1 MGLSRAAAAFFALQI
16 CTLVVTLLC
25 GTDTKDYYELLGVT
39 RDTPDAEIKRAYKKL
54 ALKWHPDKNPDQ
66 KEQAQKMFIA
76 IQQAYEVLSD
86 PEKRRRYDNQ
96 KSYFSDDEGEQWDG
110 ADSGFDPPGEPLKTA
125 SQLNEI
131 LYGGRPAVIHVY
143 ADQRHFSGSWMVEL
157 VGGDVKLFHLNVFTV
172 DESILQNLRVR
183 RFPLFILCTGQG
195 NSHQWMP
202 CGWDFLN
209 IVEAVR
215 AALVEVLPFEEKVQL
230 FHRSQ
235 DLDTF
240 LKLHPQG
247 SSKPRVVIIM
257 DDVRRQML
265 SVFTVA
271 GQLAE
276 THHFAQLGAQ
286 RWVVDRSKIQR
297 VPSVVIIDPATR
309 RAPMHTLRCCA
320 AMWALSHNRLPKHP
334 SCRSC
339 TKRLLQK
346 SVGVSW
352 IVIVH
357 GLRYSSFPLLRLVQ
371 KRLLGERFVISEMV
385 ASW

>member
-16 CTLVVTLLC
+16 CTLVVTVLC

-143 ADQRHFSGSWMVEL
+143 ADQRHFFGSWMVEL

-202 CGWDFLN
+202 SGWDFLN

-286 RWVVDRSKIQR
+286 RWVVDRFKIQR

-309 RAPMHTLRCCA
+309 QGANAHPEVLRGDVGSLTQQITQA
-320 AMWALSHNRLPKHP
+320 SFLPELHK
-334 SCRSC
+334 
-339 TKRLLQK
+339 T
-346 SVGVSW
+346 
-352 IVIVH
+352 
-357 GLRYSSFPLLRLVQ
+357 SF
-371 KRLLGERFVISEMV
+371 
-385 ASW
+385 A